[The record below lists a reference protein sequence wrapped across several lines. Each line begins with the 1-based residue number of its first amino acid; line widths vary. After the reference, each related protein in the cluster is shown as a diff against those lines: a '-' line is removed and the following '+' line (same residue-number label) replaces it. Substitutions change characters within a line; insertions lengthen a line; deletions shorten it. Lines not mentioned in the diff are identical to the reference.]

1 MRPLTGGRGAR
12 GHIVIPAGEAGGWRT
27 RAGWRGCHVG
37 VRCGAACGRTEPRAR
52 ERTPGIVARR
62 QKLDSDL
69 CLRVPLRMLG
79 GVSVELDTAEP
90 ARLWTQAG

>member
-12 GHIVIPAGEAGGWRT
+12 GHIVIPAGE
-27 RAGWRGCHVG
+27 GWRGCHVG